1 MTDKSEAISY
11 WLKSAEHDMESSLA
25 IFSSGRYDW
34 SLFVAHLALEKALKA
49 LWIKNNSE
57 IIPPRIHNLVRLAEE
72 ANLDLSDNE
81 KLFLYEVNDFNLE
94 TRYPDKKFD
103 FYKKCSRNFAEEYL
117 KKIKEFFECILKQL

>member
-1 MTDKSEAISY
+1 M
-11 WLKSAEHDMESSLA
+11 KSAQYDMESSLA
-25 IFSSGRYDW
+25 IFSGGRYDW
-34 SLFVAHLALEKALKA
+34 SLFVAHLALEKVLKA

-57 IIPPRIHNLVRLAEE
+57 VIPPRIHNLVRLAEE